1 MKFYNESNDNLIKIA
16 GIEKE
21 SIVDG
26 PGIRYVIFTQG
37 CPHHCEGCHNP
48 QTHDFEGGKYINV
61 NELLEDIEKNPL
73 LKGIT
78 LSGGEPFLQAKKL
91 SKFVDKAKEKRN
103 DLDIICYTGFEF
115 ENLIKN
121 SNDQNG
127 FKELIDKTDILIDG
141 KFDKNKMAEG
151 LMFRGSSNQRAI
163 DIKNTFEQEKIV
175 EKDFNDEF
183 KFNF

>member
-1 MKFYNESNDNLIKIA
+1 MKFYNEENDNLIKIA

-48 QTHDFEGGKYINV
+48 QTHDYEGGKYINV
-61 NELLEDIEKNPL
+61 NELINDIEKNPL

-78 LSGGEPFLQAKKL
+78 LSGGEPFLQANKL
-91 SKFVDKAKEKRN
+91 AKFIDKVKDKRN
-103 DLDIICYTGFEF
+103 DLDVICYTGFKL
-115 ENLIKN
+115 ENLIEN
-121 SNDQNG
+121 SNEKNG
-127 FKELIDKTDILIDG
+127 FKNLLSKTDVLIDG
-141 KFDKNKMAEG
+141 KFEKDKMEEG

-163 DIKNTFEQEKIV
+163 DIKSTFDEKKII
-175 EKDFNDEF
+175 EKDFNEKF